1 MRIGGYQ
8 QTSLIDYP
16 GKVAAVIFTAG
27 CNFRCPYCHNR
38 DLVLARSE
46 GCFFEASEVL
56 EDLEERRN
64 FLDGV
69 VLTGG
74 EPTLQKDLPDFVK
87 KIKDLG
93 LLVKLDTNG
102 SNTSILCSMVKNELV
117 DFVALD
123 VKASLDHRYARS
135 VGISESELATILL
148 LGGAEGDT
156 QKQGSASEA
165 SRFLQ
170 SMVKIAESGVD
181 FELRT
186 TVVPGLHSEEDL
198 LDLARQLSE
207 ITPKAKWV
215 LQNFQPK
222 NCLDP
227 EFENVKPYDSAFFEN
242 LVKKLK
248 VYMPAVRVR

>member
-8 QTSLIDYP
+8 KTSLIDYP
-16 GKVAAVIFTAG
+16 GKVAAVIFTSG

-38 DLVLARSE
+38 DLVIARPE
-46 GCFFEASEVL
+46 GGFFEVSEIL
-56 EDLEERRN
+56 EDLEERKN
-64 FLDGV
+64 LIEGV
-69 VLTGG
+69 CITGG
-74 EPTLQKDLPDFVK
+74 EPTLQKDLFEFVR

-102 SNTSILCSMVKNELV
+102 SNTSALHSAVVNGLF

-123 VKASLDHRYARS
+123 VKAPLDERYGRV
-135 VGISESELATILL
+135 VGNDDFNVSSILSSMKELV
-148 LGGAEGDT
+148 DS
-156 QKQGSASEA
+156 K
-165 SRFLQ
+165 
-170 SMVKIAESGVD
+170 VD

-186 TVVPGLHSEEDL
+186 TVVPTLHSEKDL

-207 ITPKAKWV
+207 IAPEAKWV

-227 EFENVKPYDSAFFEN
+227 EFEKIKPYDKMFSEN
-242 LVKKLK
+242 LVKKL
-248 VYMPAVRVR
+248 RVHMSNIKLRK

>member
-38 DLVLARSE
+38 DLVLCDSSLALFDSDE
-46 GCFFEASEVL
+46 IL
-56 EDLEERRN
+56 EDLKERKN
-64 FLDGV
+64 LLDGV
-69 VLTGG
+69 VITGG
-74 EPTLQKDLPDFVK
+74 EPTLQKDLLGFVR

-102 SNTSILCSMVKNELV
+102 SNFSILQSMEKNGLI
-117 DFVALD
+117 DYVALD
-123 VKASLDHRYARS
+123 IKGPLDRRYSGS
-135 VGISESELATILL
+135 VGMSDFDIFSI
-148 LGGAEGDT
+148 
-156 QKQGSASEA
+156 
-165 SRFLQ
+165 LQ
-170 SMVKIAESGVD
+170 SMEKIVESGID

-186 TVVPGLHSEEDL
+186 TVVPGLHSEKDL
-198 LDLARQLSE
+198 LDLAKQLSK
-207 ITPKAKWV
+207 IAPKAKWF

-227 EFENVKPYDSAFFEN
+227 EFEKVKPYGRMFLEN
-242 LVKKLK
+242 LIPKLK
-248 VYMPAVRVR
+248 TCMPNVSLR